1 MTILFPVIPDD
12 SPGPNNL
19 PPVTEPDEICCPI
32 CETRHKMSEHI
43 TVYTKT
49 LDGRILKSM
58 ICPACHITRAFIVEK
73 EGE

>member
-1 MTILFPVIPDD
+1 MNIL
-12 SPGPNNL
+12 S
-19 PPVTEPDEICCPI
+19 VTEPDEICCPI
-32 CETRHKMSEHI
+32 CETRHKMEAYI

-58 ICPACHITRAFIVEK
+58 ICPGCHISRGYVVEK

>member
-1 MTILFPVIPDD
+1 MNIL
-12 SPGPNNL
+12 S
-19 PPVTEPDEICCPI
+19 VTEPDEITCPI
-32 CETRHKMSEHI
+32 CETRHKMIEYI

-58 ICPACHITRAFIVEK
+58 ICPGCHISRGYVVEK

>member
-1 MTILFPVIPDD
+1 MQASREAEGVNILSVTI
-12 SPGPNNL
+12 
-19 PPVTEPDEICCPI
+19 TDEICCPI
-32 CETRHKMSEHI
+32 CETRRNMSEYI

-58 ICPACHITRAFIVEK
+58 ICPECHISRGYVVEK

>member
-1 MTILFPVIPDD
+1 MSVGREAEGVNIL
-12 SPGPNNL
+12 S
-19 PPVTEPDEICCPI
+19 VTEPDEICCPI
-32 CETRHKMSEHI
+32 CEARHRKNEYT

-58 ICPACHITRAFIVEK
+58 ICPGCHISRGYVVEK

>member
-1 MTILFPVIPDD
+1 MKRKYTAVQP
-12 SPGPNNL
+12 L
-19 PPVTEPDEICCPI
+19 PEPEEICCPI
-32 CETRHKMSEHI
+32 CETRNRLAGYI

-58 ICPACHITRAFIVEK
+58 ICPGCHISRGYVVEK

>member
-1 MTILFPVIPDD
+1 MNIL
-12 SPGPNNL
+12 S
-19 PPVTEPDEICCPI
+19 VTEPDEICCPI
-32 CETRHKMSEHI
+32 CEARHGQSEYI

-58 ICPACHITRAFIVEK
+58 ICPGCHISRGYVVEK

>member
-1 MTILFPVIPDD
+1 MNILSVTI
-12 SPGPNNL
+12 
-19 PPVTEPDEICCPI
+19 PDEIWCPI
-32 CETRHKMSEHI
+32 CETRHNMSEYI

-58 ICPACHITRAFIVEK
+58 ICPGCHISRGYVVEK